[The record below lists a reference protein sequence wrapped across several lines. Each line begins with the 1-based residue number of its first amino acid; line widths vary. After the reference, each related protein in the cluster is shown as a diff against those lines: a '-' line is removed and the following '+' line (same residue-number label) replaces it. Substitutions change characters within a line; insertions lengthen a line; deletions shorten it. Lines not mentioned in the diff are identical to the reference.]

1 VPPLQVAV
9 EFVGAW
15 VAQLFPQAP
24 QLATSVAASD
34 SQPVA
39 GLLSQLLKPAAQV
52 RPQFVPSHVAVEFGP
67 EGQTVPQLPQ
77 LDGVFNGVSQPLDPR
92 SLSQLPKPA
101 LQVIAQVPVAQDAV
115 ALAGAVHGVPQA
127 PQSGAV
133 VNGVSQPSLALA
145 LQSPKPAWHVKRHVP
160 VAHDAVA
167 LAGAVQ
173 GVPQPPQLVS
183 VVSATQVPLQHVCP
197 LVAQLVQLVPQASLL
212 VLATHVLPLGQV
224 PAGQTQAP
232 LTQTLPLASQLVQ
245 LVPQVR
251 LPVLATQ
258 LLPLEHVPAG
268 QTQLALEQIRV
279 FVQAGPFPHRQLVL
293 LGGPHR
299 SAVRPQSVLPHV
311 TAWAS
316 PSFNMPAREP
326 NRPPARTLTA

>member
-127 PQSGAV
+127 PQSVAV

-224 PAGQTQAP
+224 PAGQTQ
-232 LTQTLPLASQLVQ
+232 
-245 LVPQVR
+245 
-251 LPVLATQ
+251 
-258 LLPLEHVPAG
+258 
-268 QTQLALEQIRV
+268 LALEQIRV